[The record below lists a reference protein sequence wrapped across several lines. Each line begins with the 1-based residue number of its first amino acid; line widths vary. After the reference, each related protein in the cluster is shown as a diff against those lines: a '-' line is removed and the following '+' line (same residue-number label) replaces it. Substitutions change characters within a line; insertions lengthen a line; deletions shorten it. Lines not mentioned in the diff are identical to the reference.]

1 MDIPEEV
8 QKLVD
13 ELGETVVSSLL
24 SDERSRALVLE
35 IQAHGFDL
43 ALSVE
48 ASIALTPRERE
59 DADAAAEGHG
69 WSEEDKAFLKT
80 FRIKLDE

>member
-1 MDIPEEV
+1 MEIPEEV

-24 SDERSRALVLE
+24 SDARTRAITQAIQER
-35 IQAHGFDL
+35 GFDL
-43 ALSVE
+43 ALAVE
-48 ASIALTPRERE
+48 ASISLTPRVEGEGPGETE
-59 DADAAAEGHG
+59 D
-69 WSEEDKAFLKT
+69 WSEADRAFLRT